1 MKSIKFVFTALLS
14 ATIFLHAN
22 ANATEPVLYQYS
34 TIDALLA
41 GSYDGEITVEELSK
55 HGDFGLGTYNKLDG
69 EMIVIDGFF
78 YKMQGN
84 GTLVEV
90 DKSEFSPFAV
100 VTNFKPNSQ
109 FELSDIQS
117 LADLEKKM
125 NSMLENKGIF
135 QAIRIKGDFYEMTTR
150 AISPQEKPYKPMI
163 EVAKTQSIFKIGK
176 TKGELIAFRS
186 PAFVKGFNVPGYHWH
201 YLSDDHKSG
210 GHVLSLG
217 LSKVNVKI
225 SDVSNV
231 EIKIPTSKA
240 FSSVDQSIDRSKE
253 LHIVESA
260 RKP

>member
-1 MKSIKFVFTALLS
+1 MKPIKFALTALLS
-14 ATIFLHAN
+14 ATLFFN

-41 GSYDGEITVEELSK
+41 GSYDGEITVEELGK

-69 EMIVIDGFF
+69 EMVVIDGFF

-84 GTLVEV
+84 GVLVEV
-90 DKSEFSPFAV
+90 KKSDMSPFAV

-109 FELSDIQS
+109 YELSDIKS
-117 LADLEKKM
+117 LAELEKKI
-125 NSMLENKGIF
+125 SSTLENTGIF
-135 QAIRIKGDFYEMTTR
+135 QAIRIKGDFDEMTTR
-150 AISPQEKPYKPMI
+150 AISPQEKPYKPLI
-163 EVAKTQSIFKIGK
+163 EVSKTQSIFHIGK

-201 YLSDDHKSG
+201 YLSDDRKSG
-210 GHVLSLG
+210 GHVLSLA

-225 SDVSNV
+225 SDISAV
-231 EIKIPTSKA
+231 ELKIPTSKA
-240 FSSVDQSIDRSKE
+240 FAEVDQSIDRSKE